1 MEADITRDPLALE
14 QYVPTDRAVGG
25 GTEPKVHL
33 FCGISQLT
41 EAILSRTHV
50 GLGLKLYL
58 ACFCGCVLTL
68 AVLGEDAG
76 GDAADVLFADARVLN
91 LHLYI
96 WQRHHVEVAL
106 VGQDHQAAFAVVLR
120 PTAAE
125 PGHAHPPH
133 SGAIYGCQLQL
144 HLSANLWQGENLE
157 TQPQFGET
165 VT

>member
-1 MEADITRDPLALE
+1 MGPLALE
-14 QYVPTDRAVGG
+14 QYALTDRAVVG
-25 GTEPKVHL
+25 GTELKVHL

-41 EAILSRTHV
+41 EARTHL
-50 GLGLKLYL
+50 GLGLKWYL

-76 GDAADVLFADARVLN
+76 SDAADVLFADARVLN
-91 LHLYI
+91 LHLDI

-106 VGQDHQAAFAVVLR
+106 VGQNHQAAFAVVLR

-133 SGAIYGCQLQL
+133 SGAVYGCQLQL
-144 HLSANLWQGENLE
+144 HLSANLWQAENLE
-157 TQPQFGET
+157 TQPQFVSQS